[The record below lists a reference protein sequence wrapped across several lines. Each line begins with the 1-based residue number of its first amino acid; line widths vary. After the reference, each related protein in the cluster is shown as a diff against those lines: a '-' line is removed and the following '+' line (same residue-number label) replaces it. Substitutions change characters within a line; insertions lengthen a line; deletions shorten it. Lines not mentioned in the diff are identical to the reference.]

1 MYKGRAHQDR
11 DAEVIALI
19 PATPHTSRRVLDTHC
34 VPTAR
39 TRQERRY
46 DTERLG
52 TVGIITQDMRK
63 TTDSAKLAFVPTV

>member
-1 MYKGRAHQDR
+1 MVTYKGRAHQGQ

-39 TRQERRY
+39 HAKNAGITRK
-46 DTERLG
+46 G
-52 TVGIITQDMRK
+52 
-63 TTDSAKLAFVPTV
+63 